1 MKPFLRGFL
10 LPCAAAAAG
19 LLLVLLGLGIAGYS
33 PLVILREWIGSAAGT
48 RLGLAASFQEACPL
62 LLTGLAAG
70 VAFRGGVLNI
80 GAEGQF
86 LVGALASVAVTTR
99 LIPPTGGPAWL
110 VILLALA
117 AGTLAGA
124 LWAAIAA
131 VLDVWRGVPV
141 VLSTILLNFIAL
153 QFLGVMLNGPLQ
165 APGTHSPQSAALPAA
180 FQLPVMM
187 AGTQFHM
194 GILLAGLVA
203 LAAWVVQDRTVFG
216 FELLVTGLNPT
227 AAALAGMPVIRRRL
241 AILFISGGFAG
252 LGGAIEVT
260 GVSHFL
266 SDASA
271 GYGYAG
277 IAVAL
282 LGRLHPLGI
291 AAAALFFGLLN
302 TGAAHVERDY
312 TLGIPHA
319 IADIVKG
326 VIILAMLI
334 GTAWRFGRL
343 RPTQSDDATSAAA
356 PPTSFAEVAAGITH
370 APSPPSSAGGIT

>member
-1 MKPFLRGFL
+1 MKAFFRNLL
-10 LPCAAAAAG
+10 LPLAAAAAA
-19 LLLVLLGLGIAGYS
+19 LLLVLAGLGLVGY
-33 PLVILREWIGSAAGT
+33 PPFVILREWIVSAAGT

-86 LVGALASVAVTTR
+86 MVGALASVAVTTR
-99 LIPPTGGPAWL
+99 LVPPGPAWL
-110 VILLALA
+110 VILLALI

-131 VLDVWRGVPV
+131 VLNIWRGVPV

-165 APGTHSPQSAALPAA
+165 APGTHSPQSAALPLS
-180 FQLPVMM
+180 FQLPVLL
-187 AGTQFHM
+187 ANTQFHI

-203 LAAWVVQDRTVFG
+203 VAAWIVQARTVFG

-227 AAALAGMPVIRRRL
+227 AASLAGMPVIRRRL

-252 LGGAIEVT
+252 LGGAIEVA

-282 LGRLHPLGI
+282 LGRLDPLGI
-291 AAAALFFGLLN
+291 AAAALFFGLLD

-312 TLGIPHA
+312 TLGVPHSV
-319 IADIVKG
+319 ADIVKG

-334 GTAWRFGRL
+334 GTAWRLGRP
-343 RPTQSDDATSAAA
+343 RPIQTDDTTSD
-356 PPTSFAEVAAGITH
+356 PPDTSFTQVAAGL
-370 APSPPSSAGGIT
+370 PPAAQTTGGNT